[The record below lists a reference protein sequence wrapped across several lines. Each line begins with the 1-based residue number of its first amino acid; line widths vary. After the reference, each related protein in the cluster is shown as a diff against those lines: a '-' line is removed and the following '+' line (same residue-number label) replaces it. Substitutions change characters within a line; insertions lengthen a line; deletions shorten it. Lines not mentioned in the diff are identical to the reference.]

1 MELLLA
7 LSIVGNILSTIAFWS
22 LLKEKVSVP
31 KPFKNILPFIEPMKD
46 SDQHDLSEVDDE
58 VLKGSV
64 KQFINRGIVEE
75 VVDDEEATAKE
86 KEFMS

>member
-7 LSIVGNILSTIAFWS
+7 LSILGNILSTFAFYF

-31 KPFKNILPFIEPMKD
+31 KPFKNILPFVEPMKD

-64 KQFINRGIVEE
+64 KQFINKGVVSEE
-75 VVDDEEATAKE
+75 VDDEEVAAKA
-86 KEFMS
+86 KEFMI